1 MKGLKNIDTK
11 YIVSLIASIV
21 AALLIGALLMLV
33 TGYSPVEGYGAMI
46 KGSLGSPRFIGNT
59 IEKAMTLCLLGLAT
73 AIGAR
78 GGLFNVGGEGQLFF
92 GALAA
97 TMIGLW
103 FSNLPVPVV
112 ILLALICSVVVGGFY
127 AWIPAV
133 LKVRLGVSEVITTIM
148 LNTVAIKI
156 CTYLVNGPWVS
167 PLKSITKGT
176 DYLADPLR
184 FSKLITAS
192 NLSTGFI
199 SGIIV
204 TFFIWYI
211 MKKTSVG
218 LELKVTGENYR
229 FAKFA
234 GLKADKLMIGS
245 MVASGAICGFVGML
259 LVYGYQGRMTDS
271 VSNEFYFDGMLVAMI
286 MNYNPIGIIIMSFFF
301 AILSTGAAL
310 MDMTVGISSQIY
322 DIIFSIIIFLMAA
335 QKGISAWVTNKR
347 LQQTTKA
354 RVRAKAKEGKE
365 LEANVG
371 SDNRNL

>member
-97 TMIGLW
+97 TMIGFW

-133 LKVRLGVSEVITTIM
+133 L
-148 LNTVAIKI
+148 N
-156 CTYLVNGPWVS
+156 
-167 PLKSITKGT
+167 KG
-176 DYLADPLR
+176 YGLSCR
-184 FSKLITAS
+184 SAS
-192 NLSTGFI
+192 F
-199 SGIIV
+199 
-204 TFFIWYI
+204 
-211 MKKTSVG
+211 
-218 LELKVTGENYR
+218 
-229 FAKFA
+229 
-234 GLKADKLMIGS
+234 
-245 MVASGAICGFVGML
+245 
-259 LVYGYQGRMTDS
+259 Q
-271 VSNEFYFDGMLVAMI
+271 
-286 MNYNPIGIIIMSFFF
+286 
-301 AILSTGAAL
+301 
-310 MDMTVGISSQIY
+310 
-322 DIIFSIIIFLMAA
+322 
-335 QKGISAWVTNKR
+335 
-347 LQQTTKA
+347 
-354 RVRAKAKEGKE
+354 
-365 LEANVG
+365 
-371 SDNRNL
+371 

>member
-335 QKGISAWVTNKR
+335 QKGISVWVTNKR